1 MNFIYKTI
9 YYSGNPKAEYQ
20 KRGNQWFKRV
30 RGAKTEFYLVDVNG
44 SKVLDKAYATK
55 GSLYFYSDT
64 FKLGAGLAVA
74 GIFYFLYKRA
84 SNKVK
89 GNAKLSFNISKQ
101 NGKPTT

>member
-1 MNFIYKTI
+1 MSFLYKTI
-9 YYSGNPKAEYQ
+9 YFSGNPKAEYQ

-30 RGAKTEFYLVDVNG
+30 RGAKTEFYLVEADG

-64 FKLGAGLAVA
+64 FKVGAGLAIA
-74 GIFYFLYKRA
+74 GLFYFLYRKA
-84 SNKVK
+84 SKKVK
-89 GNAKLSFNISKQ
+89 GNSKLSFNILKP